1 MAKIIVTC
9 PITATLDVLGGKW
22 KIFILMQLKHR
33 EVLRFGELKKLI
45 PSVTQKMLAQQLKEL
60 EDAGL
65 VARQVYPVIP
75 PKVEYRLT
83 EHGQTL
89 RPVLEQL
96 HLWGVH
102 HLDFLQL
109 PASTACAGVERPPLP
124 AGAAA

>member
-1 MAKIIVTC
+1 MSKAIVIC

-33 EVLRFGELKKLI
+33 EVLRFGELKRLI
-45 PSVTQKMLAQQLKEL
+45 PNVTQKMLAQQLKEL

-65 VARQVYPVIP
+65 VHRQVYPVIP

-96 HLWGVH
+96 HQWGVRH
-102 HLDFLQL
+102 RDHLNL
-109 PASTACAGVERPPLP
+109 PPVAVCETVAEP
-124 AGAAA
+124 AVANVA